1 MFRMNNFII
10 ICTILSYLWC
20 AVLAFVHVCV
30 LFVRLFVR
38 VERSVVNKIYSL
50 YLWFVYEEK
59 RWFSRSTELCYS

>member
-30 LFVRLFVR
+30 LFVKLFVR
-38 VERSVVNKIYSL
+38 VGWSVANKVYSL

>member
-20 AVLAFVHVCV
+20 AVLVFMHICV
-30 LFVRLFVR
+30 LFVRLFMCIGW
-38 VERSVVNKIYSL
+38 SVANKVYSL

>member
-38 VERSVVNKIYSL
+38 VGWSVANKVYSL

>member
-30 LFVRLFVR
+30 LFVSLFVR
-38 VERSVVNKIYSL
+38 VGWSVANKVYSL